1 MELFLFTL
9 KHTNL
14 WYNVF
19 IIQGE
24 YYENIVNLFLGLVS
38 LLAGKVEVQAT
49 DVKVT
54 DSLGTELVFEQ
65 TPERV
70 VMLGYSEYDTLKAL
84 GLEELVVGAP
94 KKNVPAYLGAL
105 PEKITDIGSLKEPNL
120 ETIAEL
126 APDLIIATGRTAAL
140 AEELKQIAPVF
151 VNRLDNV
158 NFWESFKSTNLNLA
172 TIFNQTEKAEAV
184 ITSLEE
190 KVEQVK
196 QTVADQ
202 NQTTLVLML
211 NEGNLSAFSANSRF
225 ALIYQVLGFKA
236 VDDSI
241 EDGTHGQEVSY
252 EGVLSLNPERIFYL
266 DRTAAIGGDKTKN
279 ADFHTNELIAQTTA
293 SQNDAINALT
303 SDLWYLT
310 GGGLESLSLQIDE
323 IEAFIQ

>member
-1 MELFLFTL
+1 M
-9 KHTNL
+9 KK
-14 WYNVF
+14 
-19 IIQGE
+19 
-24 YYENIVNLFLGLVS
+24 IVILLLGIVS
-38 LLAGKVEVQAT
+38 LLAGMGKVQAAAA
-49 DVKVT
+49 VKVT

-70 VMLGYSEYDTLKAL
+70 VVLGYSEYDTLKAL

-105 PEKITDIGSLKEPNL
+105 PKKITDIGSLKEPNL

-126 APDLIIATGRTAAL
+126 GPDLIIATGRTAAL

-252 EGVLSLNPERIFYL
+252 EGILSLNPERIFYL

-279 ADFHTNELIAQTTA
+279 ADFLTNELIAQTTA

>member
-1 MELFLFTL
+1 M
-9 KHTNL
+9 KK
-14 WYNVF
+14 
-19 IIQGE
+19 
-24 YYENIVNLFLGLVS
+24 IVVLLLGLVS
-38 LLAGKVEVQAT
+38 LLTGMVKVQASE
-49 DVKVT
+49 VKVT

-70 VMLGYSEYDTLKAL
+70 VVLGYSEYDTLKAL
-84 GLEELVVGAP
+84 GLEKLVVGAP

-105 PEKITDIGSLKEPNL
+105 PETITDIGSLKEPNL

-140 AEELKQIAPVF
+140 AEELSQIAPVF
-151 VNRLDNV
+151 VNRIDNA
-158 NFWESFKSTNLNLA
+158 NYWESFKSTNLNLA

-236 VDDSI
+236 VDESI
-241 EDGTHGQEVSY
+241 EDGTHGQEMSY
-252 EGVLSLNPERIFYL
+252 EGILNLNPERIFYL

-279 ADFHTNELIAQTTA
+279 ADFLTNELIAQTAA
-293 SQNDAINALT
+293 SQHDAINALT
-303 SDLWYLT
+303 SDLWYLA

-323 IEAFIQ
+323 IEALIQ

>member
-1 MELFLFTL
+1 MV
-9 KHTNL
+9 K
-14 WYNVF
+14 
-19 IIQGE
+19 
-24 YYENIVNLFLGLVS
+24 
-38 LLAGKVEVQAT
+38 VQAA
-49 DVKVT
+49 VKVT

-70 VMLGYSEYDTLKAL
+70 VVLGYSEYDTLKAL
-84 GLEELVVGAP
+84 GLEELVVRAP

-105 PEKITDIGSLKEPNL
+105 PEQITDIGSLKEPNS

-151 VNRLDNV
+151 VNRIDNA
-158 NFWESFKSTNLNLA
+158 NYWESFKSTNLNLA

-184 ITSLEE
+184 IKSLEE

-236 VDDSI
+236 VDDSV
-241 EDGTHGQEVSY
+241 EDGTHGQEMSY

-266 DRTAAIGGDKTKN
+266 DRTATIGGDKTKN
-279 ADFHTNELIAQTTA
+279 ADFLTNELIAQTTA
-293 SQNDAINALT
+293 SQHDAINALT
-303 SDLWYLT
+303 SDLWYLA
-310 GGGLESLSLQIDE
+310 GGGLGSLSLQIDE
-323 IEAFIQ
+323 IEALIQ